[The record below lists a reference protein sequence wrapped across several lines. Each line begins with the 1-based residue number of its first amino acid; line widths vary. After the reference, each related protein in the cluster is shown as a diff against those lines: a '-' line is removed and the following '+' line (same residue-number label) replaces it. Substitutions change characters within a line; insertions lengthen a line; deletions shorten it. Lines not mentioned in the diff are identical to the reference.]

1 MEIIHLQYFLAVAR
15 HKSFSKAAAASH
27 VSQSVVSKLVKDLEQ
42 QIGFV
47 LFDRS
52 SKKVALTDAGALF
65 LAEADKLVSMFNNLA
80 SDLDSKYKQPRGKV
94 SIGLPLM
101 ADAVSFAQLLGEFR
115 RRYPEIETELC
126 EYGSK
131 RIELSIQEGALDV
144 GIICRQ
150 PGNPDIFGAFTFS
163 HEPLLV
169 VVHPR
174 HRFAGRKTVKLADLA
189 REPFIISS
197 SDFSLHDDIVRH
209 CRQAGFQPKVALE
222 TSQRELM
229 VQTVAVNLGIA
240 LMPRNVCEYL
250 DPALVRSVPL
260 VGPEIVHS
268 MSLIWKNG
276 RHLSYAARLYL
287 DFAREYLT
295 DWPARR
301 ALSIN
306 PAPPAAS
313 SRTDSTNGE
322 KPA

>member
-1 MEIIHLQYFLAVAR
+1 MEIVHLQYFLAVAR

-27 VSQSVVSKLVKDLEQ
+27 VSQSVVSKLIKDLEQ
-42 QIGFV
+42 EIGFI

-52 SKKVALTDAGALF
+52 SKKVALTDAGAL
-65 LAEADKLVSMFNNLA
+65 LLTEADKLVTMFANLT
-80 SDLDSKYKQPRGKV
+80 SDLGSKYKQPRGKV

-101 ADAVSFAQLLGEFR
+101 ADAVSFGQLLGEFR
-115 RRYPEIETELC
+115 SRYPEIETELC

-131 RIELSIQEGALDV
+131 RIELAIQEGALDV

-150 PGNPDIFGAFTFS
+150 PGNPEIFKSFTFS
-163 HEPLLV
+163 HEPLQV
-169 VVHPR
+169 VVHPQ
-174 HRFAGRKTVKLADLA
+174 HRLVGQKEARLADLA

-240 LMPRNVCEYL
+240 LIPKNVCDHL
-250 DPALVRSVPL
+250 NPALVRAIPL
-260 VGPEIVHS
+260 VEPEIVHS

-276 RHLSYAARLYL
+276 RPLSYPAKIYL
-287 DFAREYLT
+287 DFAREYLA
-295 DWPARR
+295 DWPDKRS
-301 ALSIN
+301 LLIK
-306 PAPPAAS
+306 
-313 SRTDSTNGE
+313 TNRLDH
-322 KPA
+322 